1 MHADYTEEIAVL
13 KQHLSENPESMLFAR
28 MAERY
33 LQMDDVQQ
41 AIGICEQGLDHHPNY
56 ASGYFVLAKCYYK
69 QQQFNEAER
78 RLKKAIFLDPKFLMA
93 HKLYGDLMTK
103 IGWQKSSETSYRK
116 ILEIDPLDENVKGL
130 LSSIPKGE
138 QAPEIAE
145 PILEKSVEPHLPIVD
160 SLPEEPA
167 KDLLLDEPLIAK
179 PEPEIEPPVTRDVS
193 VPQSLFEE
201 DSFVSSPLDEEDL
214 LPDLDEQAT
223 SKYTNEGFAQEEMRF
238 SEILDDLFSASI
250 LEEERKEAEVRN
262 VLEKAAESESAGLDA
277 SELEAARKIII
288 EQRSEI
294 PSDEEILEATKIY
307 IPDVEEEE
315 TPIDALKPEGP
326 VDILSNLSAPV
337 TDVLEGE
344 THDRT
349 ESGPAKD
356 KITNEPPEMAPM
368 ELEEDAPFIPNDS
381 FVSPASE
388 ETFEV
393 PNFDAIPEN
402 DIDDQTEDFSSF
414 LTALDEKESVEEK
427 FDLEQTTLERQP
439 EPQLFEEP
447 EEEQEEEPFTQMSAE
462 SEEEDKMMPGTHV
475 DLSRPKEKFVT
486 PTLGEIYA
494 AQGQYAKA
502 INVFELL
509 LKKHPDNEWYKTKLD
524 YLKNRLTEEEN

>member
-1 MHADYTEEIAVL
+1 M
-13 KQHLSENPESMLFAR
+13 
-28 MAERY
+28 
-33 LQMDDVQQ
+33 
-41 AIGICEQGLDHHPNY
+41 
-56 ASGYFVLAKCYYK
+56 
-69 QQQFNEAER
+69 
-78 RLKKAIFLDPKFLMA
+78 
-93 HKLYGDLMTK
+93 
-103 IGWQKSSETSYRK
+103 
-116 ILEIDPLDENVKGL
+116 
-130 LSSIPKGE
+130 
-138 QAPEIAE
+138 
-145 PILEKSVEPHLPIVD
+145 
-160 SLPEEPA
+160 
-167 KDLLLDEPLIAK
+167 
-179 PEPEIEPPVTRDVS
+179 
-193 VPQSLFEE
+193 
-201 DSFVSSPLDEEDL
+201 
-214 LPDLDEQAT
+214 
-223 SKYTNEGFAQEEMRF
+223 
-238 SEILDDLFSASI
+238 DDLFSASI